1 MFKVFRIV
9 YNYLTNKRS
18 RKLIYD
24 AATGFDF
31 DYSYLFSLELDKLR
45 NMRDFIAAKGMSIH
59 HRYTAQTIDR
69 AIRVLGAYL
78 NEDTFTYHHKN
89 DIDGDAYWWAA
100 AEYKC
105 LVNVNLK
112 NIHRF
117 IKHPAAIKDA
127 KAHPHELYHVKALS
141 LYHKLREHYMTT
153 WWD

>member
-1 MFKVFRIV
+1 MFKIFRIV

-31 DYSYLFSLELDKLR
+31 DYSYLLALELDKLR

-69 AIRVLGAYL
+69 AIRVLEAYL
-78 NEDTFTYHHKN
+78 NKDTFTYHCKT
-89 DIDGDAYWWAA
+89 DIDGNAYWGEG
-100 AEYKC
+100 EYKC

-117 IKHPAAIKDA
+117 IKHPDA
-127 KAHPHELYHVKALS
+127 VKYAEDQPHELYHVKALS
-141 LYHKLREHYMTT
+141 LYHKLREHYMAT